1 METKLKESARAGRR
15 WLRGAAAIAIRLAVR
30 PPLIAV
36 AAISLATLVAIAAFA
51 ETPSGVTLSG
61 LFDPDLS
68 ELKPDA
74 IGKLQEA
81 AKKAYRDCYPPRVK
95 FTVVVTAAEQSATG
109 EHLAPARVY
118 ALQHALPSLGLEPDQ
133 FKVDS
138 VTGVVDGVLVS
149 YDKFNDDDKD
159 PPKLLRITSI
169 PPKDSKVKPG
179 DKIKVTI
186 TASERYEDGHKSWPT
201 GVYDIRLAALD
212 GGSEATVDFKD
223 YGRPTQPC
231 ERRTFEATFTV
242 PRNPLPIVRL
252 KAIAEDGVGH
262 HQDSDVAKFYA
273 GNRWQG
279 TIRTDT
285 IESHE
290 GRNTRNA
297 SYESTLD
304 LVVGYG
310 DDIAGDGTAVLSSG
324 CAPFPGQVVPTAT
337 KFTFKI
343 TGMAYK
349 DRLELKF
356 TYTGRTPQNGDN
368 CGFGGAWFR
377 GQALVVPIL
386 GSDIAEGT
394 SDQPWTSGINVF
406 KSSSATHL
414 KCTNCK

>member
-81 AKKAYRDCYPPRVK
+81 AKKAHRDCYPPRVK

-201 GVYDIRLAALD
+201 GVYNIQLTD
-212 GGSEATVDFKD
+212 GDGWVKSEN
-223 YGRPTQPC
+223 YGRVPQPC
-231 ERRTFEATFTV
+231 ATPTFTPKPYTV
-242 PRNPLPIVRL
+242 PCEAVVHLT
-252 KAIAEDGVGH
+252 AIAEDAVGNKDSKVAEFYPVGVWH
-262 HQDSDVAKFYA
+262 
-273 GNRWQG
+273 G
-279 TIRTDT
+279 TD
-285 IESHE
+285 E
-290 GRNTRNA
+290 N
-297 SYESTLD
+297 SYD
-304 LVVGYG
+304 
-310 DDIAGDGTAVLSSG
+310 
-324 CAPFPGQVVPTAT
+324 
-337 KFTFKI
+337 I
-343 TGMAYK
+343 TGNDGVEDVRSRYHELVTFDLCETSRSEERRVGK
-349 DRLELKF
+349 D
-356 TYTGRTPQNGDN
+356 
-368 CGFGGAWFR
+368 C
-377 GQALVVPIL
+377 
-386 GSDIAEGT
+386 
-394 SDQPWTSGINVF
+394 
-406 KSSSATHL
+406 KS
-414 KCTNCK
+414 